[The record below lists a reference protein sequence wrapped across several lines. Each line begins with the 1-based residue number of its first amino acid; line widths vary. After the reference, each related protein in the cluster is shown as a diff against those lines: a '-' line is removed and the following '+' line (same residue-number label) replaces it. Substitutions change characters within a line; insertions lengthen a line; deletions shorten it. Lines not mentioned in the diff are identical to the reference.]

1 MLDLLTSGLSVVFAP
16 KMFILIIFAVFLGT
30 LFGALPGVSATMAVT
45 LGIPFTYKMDAVS
58 AIAFLVA
65 IYCASIT
72 GGGMTAILFKIPG
85 VPSSA
90 PTTYDGYPMA
100 QRGEAGKALGVQ
112 LIASA
117 IGGMFAAVCMLIF
130 SPQLTQAAL
139 SFGPSELFAISF
151 MGLSILT
158 SLEEGNVCRTIISG
172 LLGLLLACIGLDPLL
187 GVPRLTF
194 GTRFLTSGI
203 EMIPVMI
210 GFFAVTEVLKQTNKP
225 SKLKAVTGKDGKADM
240 SAKMPTLKEMWS
252 LKGVIARCS
261 ILGTVIGILPGAGAT
276 IASFLCYSEEQK
288 ISKHPEKF
296 GTGCLEGIAAPES
309 GNNAATGGSMVP
321 LLSLGI
327 PGGNAAAIMMSAL
340 VLKGVTMGPL
350 LLVNQPQFL
359 SATFAS
365 MFVSNIVMVF
375 AAMIIAR
382 IFVQVLKIP
391 YSILGPTI
399 IMMATIG
406 AYSTKNTA
414 VDVILMAI
422 SGLIGFVF
430 STCKFNS
437 SAMILGLV
445 LGVICESNLR
455 RAYTI
460 VAGDTLM
467 EATINILTRPVT
479 GIIILICI
487 LVLLSPVYKPL
498 LKSITK
504 KQPRSN
510 YSNLLSFTHLSTRGK
525 PISPTASPSSF
536 SEVFVMKFK
545 VRIPLQYVKPVCIAA
560 VLVGIFAV
568 AAGSWI
574 TGLCLLL
581 GAYLLEK
588 SCYRCPH
595 CGKKLDMKYPL
606 FKGSCCPACKAEL
619 RPAAEKNAAK

>member
-1 MLDLLTSGLSVVFAP
+1 MELLTSGLSVVFQP
-16 KMFILIIFAVFLGT
+16 TMFLLIIFAVFLGT

-100 QRGEAGKALGVQ
+100 QRGEAGKALGMQ
-112 LIASA
+112 LVCSA
-117 IGGMFAAVCMLIF
+117 IGGMFAAICMLLL

-158 SLEEGNVCRTIISG
+158 SLETDNICRTIISG
-172 LLGLLLACIGLDPLL
+172 LLGLLLACVGLDPLL

-194 GTRFLTSGI
+194 GTRLLTSGI

-210 GFFAVTEVLKQTNKP
+210 GFFAVTEVLKQTAKP
-225 SKLKAVTGKDGKADM
+225 SKLTAVGGNSNM
-240 SAKMPTLKEMWS
+240 SAKLPSLKEFLSVKWI
-252 LKGVIARCS
+252 VARCS
-261 ILGTVIGILPGAGAT
+261 VVGTIIGILPGAGAT
-276 IASFLCYSEEQK
+276 IASFMCYSMEQK
-288 ISKHPEKF
+288 LSKHPEKF
-296 GTGCLEGIAAPES
+296 GTGCLDGIAAPET
-309 GNNAATGGSMVP
+309 GNNAATGGAMVP

-350 LLVNQPQFL
+350 LLIDQPQFL

-375 AAMIIAR
+375 AAIIIAKV
-382 IFVQVLKIP
+382 FVQILKVP

-406 AYSTKNTA
+406 AYATKNTA
-414 VDVILMAI
+414 VDVILMAVA
-422 SGLIGFVF
+422 GLAGFLLVK
-430 STCKFNS
+430 CKFNS

-445 LGVICESNLR
+445 LGNICESNLR
-455 RAYTI
+455 RAVTI
-460 VAGDTLM
+460 IQGDTLL
-467 EATINILTRPVT
+467 EAFINLMKRPVT
-479 GIIILICI
+479 GIIMVVCLVVLIW
-487 LVLLSPVYKPL
+487 PV
-498 LKSITK
+498 
-504 KQPRSN
+504 
-510 YSNLLSFTHLSTRGK
+510 
-525 PISPTASPSSF
+525 
-536 SEVFVMKFK
+536 
-545 VRIPLQYVKPVCIAA
+545 VKPMIA
-560 VLVGIFAV
+560 
-568 AAGSWI
+568 
-574 TGLCLLL
+574 
-581 GAYLLEK
+581 K
-588 SCYRCPH
+588 
-595 CGKKLDMKYPL
+595 
-606 FKGSCCPACKAEL
+606 KAE
-619 RPAAEKNAAK
+619 AK

>member
-1 MLDLLTSGLSVVFAP
+1 
-16 KMFILIIFAVFLGT
+16 MFLLIIFAVFLGT

-100 QRGEAGKALGVQ
+100 QRGEAGKALGMQ
-112 LIASA
+112 LVCSA
-117 IGGMFAAVCMLIF
+117 IGGMFAAICMLLL

-158 SLEEGNVCRTIISG
+158 SLETDNICRTIISG
-172 LLGLLLACIGLDPLL
+172 LLGLLLACVGLDPLL

-194 GTRFLTSGI
+194 GTRLLTSGI

-210 GFFAVTEVLKQTNKP
+210 GFFAVTEVLKQTAKP
-225 SKLKAVTGKDGKADM
+225 SKLTAVGGNSNM
-240 SAKMPTLKEMWS
+240 SAKLPSLKEFLSVKWI
-252 LKGVIARCS
+252 VARCS
-261 ILGTVIGILPGAGAT
+261 VVGTIIGILPGAGAT
-276 IASFLCYSEEQK
+276 IASFMCYSMEQK
-288 ISKHPEKF
+288 LSKHPEKF
-296 GTGCLEGIAAPES
+296 GTGCLDGIAAPET
-309 GNNAATGGSMVP
+309 GNNAATGGAMVP

-350 LLVNQPQFL
+350 LLIDQPQFL

-375 AAMIIAR
+375 AAIIIAKV
-382 IFVQVLKIP
+382 FVQILKVP

-406 AYSTKNTA
+406 AYATKNTA
-414 VDVILMAI
+414 VDVILMAVA
-422 SGLIGFVF
+422 GLAGFLLVK
-430 STCKFNS
+430 CKFNS

-445 LGVICESNLR
+445 LGSICESNLR
-455 RAYTI
+455 RAVTI
-460 VAGDTLM
+460 IQGDTLLQ
-467 EATINILTRPVT
+467 AFINLMKRPVT
-479 GIIILICI
+479 GIIMVVCLVVLIW
-487 LVLLSPVYKPL
+487 PV
-498 LKSITK
+498 
-504 KQPRSN
+504 
-510 YSNLLSFTHLSTRGK
+510 
-525 PISPTASPSSF
+525 
-536 SEVFVMKFK
+536 
-545 VRIPLQYVKPVCIAA
+545 VKPMIA
-560 VLVGIFAV
+560 
-568 AAGSWI
+568 
-574 TGLCLLL
+574 
-581 GAYLLEK
+581 K
-588 SCYRCPH
+588 
-595 CGKKLDMKYPL
+595 
-606 FKGSCCPACKAEL
+606 KAE
-619 RPAAEKNAAK
+619 AK

>member
-1 MLDLLTSGLSVVFAP
+1 MFDLLTSGLSVVFAP
-16 KMFILIIFAVFLGT
+16 QMFILIIFAVFLGT

-45 LGIPFTYKMDAVS
+45 LGIPFTYKMDAVN

-65 IYCASIT
+65 IYCASVT

-100 QRGEAGKALGVQ
+100 QRGEAGKALGMQ
-112 LIASA
+112 LICSA
-117 IGGMFAAVCMLIF
+117 IGGMFAAVCMLML

-158 SLEEGNVCRTIISG
+158 SLEADNICRTIISG
-172 LLGLLLACIGLDPLL
+172 LIGLLLACIGLDPLL

-225 SKLKAVTGKDGKADM
+225 SKLQAVGGSEDTKM
-240 SAKMPTLKEMWS
+240 SAKMPSLKEILSVKWI
-252 LKGVIARCS
+252 IARCS
-261 ILGTVIGILPGAGAT
+261 VLGTVIGILPGAGAT
-276 IASFLCYSEEQK
+276 IASFLCYSAEQK
-288 ISKHPEKF
+288 LSKTPEKF
-296 GTGCLEGIAAPES
+296 GTGCLEGIAAPEV

-350 LLVNQPQFL
+350 LLINQPQFL

-365 MFVSNIVMVF
+365 MFVANIIMVF
-375 AAMIIAR
+375 AAIVIAK
-382 IFVQVLKIP
+382 IFVQILKVP

-406 AYSTKNTA
+406 AYATKNTS

-422 SGLIGFVF
+422 SGLIGFIFV
-430 STCKFNS
+430 TCKFNS

-460 VAGDTLM
+460 AAGDTLWQ
-467 EATINILTRPVT
+467 ETINIVSRPVT
-479 GIIILICI
+479 GIILLIC
-487 LVLLSPVYKPL
+487 LVVLLNPVIKPL
-498 LKSITK
+498 LRR
-504 KQPRSN
+504 KQ
-510 YSNLLSFTHLSTRGK
+510 K
-525 PISPTASPSSF
+525 TA
-536 SEVFVMKFK
+536 
-545 VRIPLQYVKPVCIAA
+545 
-560 VLVGIFAV
+560 
-568 AAGSWI
+568 
-574 TGLCLLL
+574 
-581 GAYLLEK
+581 
-588 SCYRCPH
+588 
-595 CGKKLDMKYPL
+595 
-606 FKGSCCPACKAEL
+606 
-619 RPAAEKNAAK
+619 

>member
-1 MLDLLTSGLSVVFAP
+1 MLELLSSGMSVVFAP

-45 LGIPFTYKMDAVS
+45 LGIPFTYKMDPVS

-100 QRGEAGKALGVQ
+100 QRGEAGRALGIQ
-112 LIASA
+112 LICSA
-117 IGGMFAAVCMLIF
+117 IGGMFAAVCMLLL

-158 SLEEGNVCRTIISG
+158 SLETDNICRTIISG

-210 GFFAVTEVLKQTNKP
+210 GFFAVTEVLKQTAKP
-225 SKLKAVTGKDGKADM
+225 SKLKAVGKEGSGM
-240 SAKMPTLKEMWS
+240 SAKLPSFREMWS
-252 LKGVIARCS
+252 LKGIIARCS
-261 ILGTVIGILPGAGAT
+261 VLGTVIGILPGAGAT
-276 IASFLCYSEEQK
+276 IASFLCYSTEQK
-288 ISKHPEKF
+288 LSKHPEKF
-296 GTGCLEGIAAPES
+296 GTGCPDGIAAPET

-350 LLVNQPQFL
+350 LLVNQPEFL

-365 MFVSNIVMVF
+365 MFVSNIIMVF
-375 AAMIIAR
+375 AAIIIAKV
-382 IFVQVLKIP
+382 FVQILKVP

-406 AYSTKNTA
+406 AYATKNTS
-414 VDVILMAI
+414 VDVIIMAI

-430 STCKFNS
+430 VTCKFNS

-445 LGVICESNLR
+445 LGTICESNLR
-455 RAYTI
+455 RAFTI
-460 VAGDTLM
+460 ASGDTLLQ
-467 EATINILTRPVT
+467 EAGQMMLRPVT
-479 GIIILICI
+479 GIIMLICVA
-487 LVLLSPVYKPL
+487 VLLSPV
-498 LKSITK
+498 
-504 KQPRSN
+504 
-510 YSNLLSFTHLSTRGK
+510 
-525 PISPTASPSSF
+525 
-536 SEVFVMKFK
+536 
-545 VRIPLQYVKPVCIAA
+545 VKPWLQKRKAQKA
-560 VLVGIFAV
+560 
-568 AAGSWI
+568 
-574 TGLCLLL
+574 
-581 GAYLLEK
+581 EK
-588 SCYRCPH
+588 S
-595 CGKKLDMKYPL
+595 K
-606 FKGSCCPACKAEL
+606 
-619 RPAAEKNAAK
+619 